1 MAFMHTETLVITVT
15 KLLKDKDT
23 PSAIITDDVAT
34 SLEAVVSELA
44 GAGVL
49 VEVTKA

>member
-1 MAFMHTETLVITVT
+1 MAKMQTETVVISVT
-15 KLLKDKDT
+15 KLLKDSESET
-23 PSAIITDDVAT
+23 PILTEDITA

-44 GAGVL
+44 GTGAL